1 MTKKREKNYDIV
13 VTFNLFLLPLTMSKV
28 LRYGNKMKK
37 KHILFVFLITKSY
50 LCTQVIIILCFHLI
64 IYRLLVI
71 ISS

>member
-37 KHILFVFLITKSY
+37 NIFY
-50 LCTQVIIILCFHLI
+50 LYF
-64 IYRLLVI
+64 
-71 ISS
+71 S